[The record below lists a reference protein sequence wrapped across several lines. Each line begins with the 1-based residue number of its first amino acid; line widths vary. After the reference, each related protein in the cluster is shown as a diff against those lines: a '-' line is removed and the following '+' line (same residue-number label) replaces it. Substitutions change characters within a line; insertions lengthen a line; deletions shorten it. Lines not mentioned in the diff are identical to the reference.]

1 MYLCNRIQGNAKANE
16 LNGTSIFCGN
26 SSVGRARPCQGR
38 GREFESRFPLKIFR
52 NIFCPGGGMVDALV
66 SGASVERRAGSSP
79 VLGTLLLKK
88 GESSHAE
95 IAQLVEHNL
104 AKVRV
109 ASSSLVFR
117 SFQIKKSRKHC
128 SVLAGFFCCMEVV
141 VTVSVMRIRAS
152 FRRSCWPASRYSS
165 EWSCCFC
172 WRGRLSVSVACPI
185 RTAGP

>member
-1 MYLCNRIQGNAKANE
+1 MTYAQVAE
-16 LNGTSIFCGN
+16 L
-26 SSVGRARPCQGR
+26 
-38 GREFESRFPLKIFR
+38 
-52 NIFCPGGGMVDALV
+52 VDAHV
-66 SGASVERRAGSSP
+66 SGACVERHAGSSP
-79 VLGTLLLKK
+79 VLGTLPSK
-88 GESSHAE
+88 GESSNAE

-117 SFQIKKSRKHC
+117 SFQIKIPQALFGAC
-128 SVLAGFFCCMEVV
+128 GIFCCMEVV

-172 WRGRLSVSVACPI
+172 WRKVISFSSLSDSKQQVHSCGGSVDLGIHTYQLGEFQVDLWVDAL
-185 RTAGP
+185 

>member
-1 MYLCNRIQGNAKANE
+1 MPRLGSRVRVSFSALSDVLKMTYAQVAE
-16 LNGTSIFCGN
+16 L
-26 SSVGRARPCQGR
+26 
-38 GREFESRFPLKIFR
+38 
-52 NIFCPGGGMVDALV
+52 VDAHV
-66 SGASVERRAGSSP
+66 SGACVERHAGSSP

-88 GESSHAE
+88 GESSNAE

-141 VTVSVMRIRAS
+141 VTVGQRNNLRDFI
-152 FRRSCWPASRYSS
+152 FK
-165 EWSCCFC
+165 
-172 WRGRLSVSVACPI
+172 PI
-185 RTAGP
+185 I

>member
-1 MYLCNRIQGNAKANE
+1 MFFETVLKAFRNVHLQGVLTGKRVGRY
-16 LNGTSIFCGN
+16 LNGACEAKEICHFFQKKIVDNFGS
-26 SSVGRARPCQGR
+26 
-38 GREFESRFPLKIFR
+38 FEKRTTFALAIGKMMNGCR
-52 NIFCPGGGMVDALV
+52 NN
-66 SGASVERRAGSSP
+66 
-79 VLGTLLLKK
+79 
-88 GESSHAE
+88 AE

-152 FRRSCWPASRYSS
+152 FRRSCWPVSRYSS
-165 EWSCCFC
+165 
-172 WRGRLSVSVACPI
+172 G
-185 RTAGP
+185 